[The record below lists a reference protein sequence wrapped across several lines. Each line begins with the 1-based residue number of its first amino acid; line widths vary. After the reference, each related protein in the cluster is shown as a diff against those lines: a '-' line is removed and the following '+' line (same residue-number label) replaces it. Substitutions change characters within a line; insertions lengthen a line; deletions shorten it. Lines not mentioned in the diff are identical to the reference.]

1 MPCPPPMQALPMAYF
16 LPMRRQSIVR
26 PARLV
31 CFTSSETSWTMR
43 MHHVHGSCVSTC
55 ADQFVGEMRGDAR
68 PGRAQR
74 VSDRYGS
81 TVHVA
86 GVVVEAQLLCAAQV
100 LSCEGLVDL
109 HNVNVVQGHLGRG
122 EHAADGFH
130 RPDAHDGR
138 VTSHPLPR
146 HHTGKRLQVLL
157 CDRLLR
163 GHHKR
168 RGAIADAR
176 GRSGRHSPAFLEHR
190 RQLRQRLERRLSG
203 VLIGVHGL
211 HLALHLDL
219 HRSDLR
225 FKHALSSRLCVARLR
240 LQRIGVTGFS
250 GDVILLRQ
258 VLRGDAHWRPAQ
270 RVRQPR
276 PERVHHLRGLAQSG
290 APSHRVAVHR
300 ERRRAHVLRTATK
313 RHIGLA
319 TASKPEPHRRFTVR
333 AGVWTAPPLFN
344 PTCLAK
350 YAASGADWITLP
362 MKTAS
367 TEAGSTFAEATYT
380 RKEHETAKTQPRC
393 GLTDGGLRGV
403 SGQIRAAD
411 AFEGATE

>member
-1 MPCPPPMQALPMAYF
+1 
-16 LPMRRQSIVR
+16 
-26 PARLV
+26 
-31 CFTSSETSWTMR
+31 
-43 MHHVHGSCVSTC
+43 
-55 ADQFVGEMRGDAR
+55 MRGDAR

-138 VTSHPLPR
+138 VASHPLPR

-240 LQRIGVTGFS
+240 LQRIGVAGFS

-313 RHIGLA
+313 RHIGLPKQDRFR
-319 TASKPEPHRRFTVR
+319 TQGHRLEARAAQAIHRESWRLDGPSALQSHVSRQIRRVR
-333 AGVWTAPPLFN
+333 RRLDHVA
-344 PTCLAK
+344 
-350 YAASGADWITLP
+350 
-362 MKTAS
+362 
-367 TEAGSTFAEATYT
+367 
-380 RKEHETAKTQPRC
+380 HEDCVHRSRVYLC
-393 GLTDGGLRGV
+393 RGDGGLRGV